1 MNRRIILAKKK
12 KSKMGRS
19 ILVIGIVGMII
30 FFLLNGKFSFD
41 LLGGGTEMDDN
52 EATQV
57 ENQSSEETSEI
68 VIEVIDNRIL
78 VNEKEVIL
86 EELISEIS
94 ENQQVILRANDAKQ
108 IKYDEVKSLL
118 QSNDIII
125 IEE

>member
-1 MNRRIILAKKK
+1 MAKKK

-19 ILVIGIVGMII
+19 ILIIGIIGVII
-30 FFLLNGKFSFD
+30 FFLLNGNFSFD

-57 ENQSSEETSEI
+57 DNQSSEETSEI

-86 EELISEIS
+86 EELILEIG
-94 ENQQVILRANDAKQ
+94 ENQQVILRAKDAKQ

>member
-1 MNRRIILAKKK
+1 LNRRVILAKKK

-19 ILVIGIVGMII
+19 ILIVGIIGVII
-30 FFLLNGKFSFD
+30 FFLLNGNFSFD
-41 LLGGGTEMDDN
+41 LLGGDTEMDDN
-52 EATQV
+52 EVTQV
-57 ENQSSEETSEI
+57 ENDSSEETSEI

-86 EELISEIS
+86 EELILEIG
-94 ENQQVILRANDAKQ
+94 ENQQVILRAKDAKQ